1 MKIKSIVMLSLAAI
15 ATSLTAMPTEQ
26 ELKQVEGL
34 VQELMRPE
42 LDAFKAGKKTRADV
56 AKSAIALAEKAE
68 SDAAKMLLLKGSFTF
83 YVGHGAFDEAIGVL
97 KTLKTTIP
105 DIPPENMAN
114 MIESA
119 LRNMPKSKGG
129 LIYRLL
135 DDTKSY
141 VRHQDELK
149 NALAKSKKRPSDKT
163 LHLKIAELYVSL
175 GDWDKALD
183 EFAKGDNPKAAE
195 AAKAEKGEGK
205 MPKSAIAD
213 FWWSYTA
220 NGEEEQ
226 QKKFKRHAAAIY
238 AEAINSGDA
247 SGLVKVKAQRHIDE
261 VKGYGDDMLAGV
273 ITSPAS
279 EVAGNSHPSTGN
291 LYCVVDLS
299 AGPNATKY
307 PVSYLAAEPKGGWTD
322 EYKTTKLVLRRI
334 EPGKFMMG
342 GKYEV
347 TLTKPFYC
355 GVFEVTQKQYE
366 LVTGA
371 NPSSTKGDMRSVG
384 NVSWNAVRGNSA
396 TYNWPSSVNVD
407 PSTFIGKIQ
416 ARTSLNIDLP
426 TEAQW
431 EYACWAGTTNDD
443 NIAKHI
449 PDGKRGY
456 PMVVGSYSPNAW
468 GLYDMHENVWEWCLD
483 WSNRRDKVLILS
495 SGVTDPV
502 GPSSGEFRV
511 IRGGCWDNRVGGYA
525 SSSRNHANPVW
536 VKYAVG
542 FRLVIAPDLLKE
554 RGIKPSALGK
564 VQLWEGGPYWA
575 EMNIGAKK
583 PEDHGYYFWWGDTIG
598 YKREND
604 AWVANDGSS
613 SNFSFEEKNTPTF
626 GKSQQVLRNEGWITV
641 DGVLT
646 PQHDAAHVQWGGG
659 WRMPTTQELSGLT
672 NKCDWTWT
680 TQNGVKGYVVRGR
693 GDYASNSIFLPCAG
707 FGNGTSLT
715 VSGSYGGYWSSVPGS
730 NGSYDSWNLGFNSRV
745 HVTDA
750 NGRHGGRT
758 VRPVQGFA
766 K

>member
-1 MKIKSIVMLSLAAI
+1 MKIKSIVMFSLAAI
-15 ATSLTAMPTEQ
+15 ATSLTAMPTKQ

-42 LDAFKAGKKTRADV
+42 LDAFKAGKKTREGV
-56 AKSAIALAEKAE
+56 AKSAISLAEKAE

-105 DIPPENMAN
+105 DIPPEYMAN

-119 LRNMPKSKGG
+119 LRNVPKNKGG

-149 NALAKSKKRPSDKT
+149 DALAKSRKQPSDKT
-163 LHLKIAELYVSL
+163 LHLRIAELYVSL

-213 FWWSYTA
+213 FWWSYPA

-226 QKKFKRHAAAIY
+226 QQKFKRHAAAIY

-261 VKGYGDDMLAGV
+261 VKGYGEDMLAGV

-279 EVAGNSHPSTGN
+279 GVAGNSHPSAGN

-299 AGPNATKY
+299 AGPNATNY

-334 EPGKFMMG
+334 EPGKFMLL

-384 NVSWNAVRGNSA
+384 NVSWNAIRGNSA
-396 TYNWPSSVNVD
+396 TYDWPSSVNVD

-416 ARTSLNIDLP
+416 ARTSLNFDLP

-431 EYACWAGTTNDD
+431 EYACRAGTTNDD
-443 NIAKHI
+443 NIAKLQ
-449 PDGKRGY
+449 PARERGY

-483 WSNRRDKVLILS
+483 WRDRRDKGLILS

-502 GPSSGEFRV
+502 GPSSGAFRV
-511 IRGGCWDNRVGGYA
+511 MRGGWWDNRVGGCT
-525 SSSRNHANPVW
+525 SFTRNHAKPVY

-542 FRLVIAPDLLKE
+542 FRLFIHTDFPKE

-583 PEDHGYYFWWGDTIG
+583 PEDSGYYFWWGDTVG
-598 YKREND
+598 YKRENN
-604 AWVANDGSS
+604 AWVASDGSS
-613 SNFSFEEKNTPTF
+613 SKFSFEKKNTPTF
-626 GKSQQVLRNEGWITV
+626 GKNLQSLWNEGWITA
-641 DGVLT
+641 DGNLT
-646 PQHDAAHVQWGGG
+646 PQHDAAHVHWGGG
-659 WRMPTTQELSGLT
+659 WRMPTNHELSGLH

-680 TQNGVKGYVVRGR
+680 TQNGVKGYFVRGR

-707 FGNGTSLT
+707 IGNGTSLKD
-715 VSGSYGGYWSSVPGS
+715 SGSCGFYWTSVPYSVS
-730 NGSYDSWNLGFNSRV
+730 NYAKRFSFTSGG
-745 HVTDA
+745 HVTD
-750 NGRHGGRT
+750 NSRSSDGFS